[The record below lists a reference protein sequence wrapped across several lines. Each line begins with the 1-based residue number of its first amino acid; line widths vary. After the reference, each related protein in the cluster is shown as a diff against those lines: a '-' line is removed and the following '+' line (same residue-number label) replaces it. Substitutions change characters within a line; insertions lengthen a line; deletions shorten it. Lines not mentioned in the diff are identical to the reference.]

1 MKVPVATILSYIC
14 IVSPFNV
21 SHPGEIVIV

>member
-1 MKVPVATILSYIC
+1 MKVPVANIFSYIC
-14 IVSPFNV
+14 IVNPFNV

>member
-1 MKVPVATILSYIC
+1 MKVPVASIFSYIC
-14 IVSPFNV
+14 IVNPFNV